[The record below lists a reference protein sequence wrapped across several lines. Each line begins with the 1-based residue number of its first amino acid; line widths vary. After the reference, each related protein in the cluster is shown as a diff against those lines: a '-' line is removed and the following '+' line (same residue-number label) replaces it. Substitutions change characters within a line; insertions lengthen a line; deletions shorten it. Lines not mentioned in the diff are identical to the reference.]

1 MGSFSIRINA
11 SAILYCLSPTGFSIR
26 INASAAR
33 FCLSPT
39 GFSIRINASAVLYCV
54 SPTGECALK
63 LRLYINLSVRCKIF
77 AHD

>member
-26 INASAAR
+26 INASAILY
-33 FCLSPT
+33 CLSPT
-39 GFSIRINASAVLYCV
+39 GYCNL
-54 SPTGECALK
+54 E
-63 LRLYINLSVRCKIF
+63 LRLYINLSVHCKIF

>member
-1 MGSFSIRINA
+1 MGS
-11 SAILYCLSPTGFSIR
+11 FSIR

-39 GFSIRINASAVLYCV
+39 GECKLKFS
-54 SPTGECALK
+54 
-63 LRLYINLSVRCKIF
+63 LYINLSVQCKIF

>member
-26 INASAAR
+26 NNASAYR
-33 FCLSPT
+33 YCL
-39 GFSIRINASAVLYCV
+39 

-63 LRLYINLSVRCKIF
+63 FSLYINLSVQCEIF